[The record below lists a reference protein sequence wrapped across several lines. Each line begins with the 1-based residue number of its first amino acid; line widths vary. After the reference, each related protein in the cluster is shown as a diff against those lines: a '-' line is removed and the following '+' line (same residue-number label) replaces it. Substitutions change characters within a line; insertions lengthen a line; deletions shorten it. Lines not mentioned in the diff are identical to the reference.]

1 MPAAAESPP
10 WEQLL
15 RASSSGL
22 AAQLERNLH
31 IFAGGQCG
39 NEMERLKHETG
50 MLTSEPGALIFVHAV
65 EVPAIETDR
74 SAGRPVEPGEQ
85 TKQCCLPAAARPD
98 DGHESARLDGE
109 ADIVQYRQGTAAGD
123 VSLRKR
129 IAANHRERCRE
140 ESDVNEEDTAG
151 ARGGGGWKRPLRF
164 PALLPDRIIVG
175 SACSLLVLLIVGAI
189 TGCGRERLVPAAG
202 KSGADTAPAKAAQ
215 SSSDSTAG
223 TRPAIIFLGT
233 SLTAGL
239 GLDPDDAYPALIQ
252 RKIDSAG
259 LAFRVVNAG
268 ESGESSAG
276 ALRRVDWV
284 LRGKPVM
291 LVIETGANDGLRGQD
306 PDSLRGNIESL
317 LDRAR
322 TDAPNAQPV
331 LAGMEALPNLG
342 AIYARRFHAI
352 YPAIAEKYK
361 LPLIPFL
368 LAGVAG
374 VDSLNQADGIH
385 PNIKGERIVAE
396 NVWRV
401 VGPLLKA
408 RH

>member
-1 MPAAAESPP
+1 M
-10 WEQLL
+10 
-15 RASSSGL
+15 
-22 AAQLERNLH
+22 N
-31 IFAGGQCG
+31 
-39 NEMERLKHETG
+39 
-50 MLTSEPGALIFVHAV
+50 
-65 EVPAIETDR
+65 
-74 SAGRPVEPGEQ
+74 
-85 TKQCCLPAAARPD
+85 
-98 DGHESARLDGE
+98 DG
-109 ADIVQYRQGTAAGD
+109 
-123 VSLRKR
+123 
-129 IAANHRERCRE
+129 
-140 ESDVNEEDTAG
+140 DTAG
-151 ARGGGGWKRPLRF
+151 ARSRGRWKQPLRF

-175 SACSLLVLLIVGAI
+175 SARALLLLVIIGAM
-189 TGCGRERLVPAAG
+189 TGCGRERPSTVAAKPRADSAPAAAVQPVPDST
-202 KSGADTAPAKAAQ
+202 SGA
-215 SSSDSTAG
+215 
-223 TRPAIIFLGT
+223 RPTIVFLGT

-239 GLDPDDAYPALIQ
+239 GLDPDDAYPAMIQ

-291 LVIETGANDGLRGQD
+291 LVVETGANDGLRGQD

-317 LDRAR
+317 LGRAR
-322 TDAPNAQPV
+322 ADAPDAQLI

-342 AIYARRFHAI
+342 AVYARRFHAI

-368 LAGVAG
+368 LANVAG
-374 VDSLNQADGIH
+374 MDSLNQADGIH
-385 PNIKGERIVAE
+385 PNIKGERIVAD

-401 VGPLLKA
+401 LGPLLKA